1 SGGGPILK
9 DKLWFY
15 VSGRW
20 QTNQTY
26 IPGSVGNKNAGDP
39 TKWLWEA
46 DPSVR
51 GKFNTTQDSGSFR
64 FTYQMNQKNKF
75 FVSHEPQSR
84 TWIDATAATSPESF
98 TDYHFTLQ
106 RMSSAGWTG
115 TLSNKL
121 ITVHEIGGLFVQ
133 PSNYRGRGHGGNQAV
148 APGYH
153 TEPHDQQLNAS
164 LSYVTGSHNL
174 KFGFQDQWGTIDSFS
189 QDVPA
194 NVDYYFV
201 NGVPSQFRQ
210 WALPIHTTAKLSH
223 EAGIYAQD
231 AWTVKRATI
240 NGGVRFDYY
249 KNSFPAQHLG
259 PGLFVPNRDISFA
272 PTSFYGLKDLTPR
285 VGVAYDLFGNGKTAL
300 KAHWGKYV
308 IGLSAGAGNP
318 VGNLTTNA
326 TRAWTDANSN
336 FVPDCNLGST
346 AEQG

>member
-39 TKWLWEA
+39 TKWLWVA

-51 GKFNTTQDSGSFR
+51 GKFNTTQNSGSFR
-64 FTYQMNQKNKF
+64 FTYQANPKNKF

-121 ITVHEIGGLFVQ
+121 LTVHEIGGLFVQ
-133 PSNYRGRGHGGNQAV
+133 PSTYRGRGHGGNQAV

-164 LSYVTGSHNL
+164 LSYV
-174 KFGFQDQWGTIDSFS
+174 
-189 QDVPA
+189 
-194 NVDYYFV
+194 
-201 NGVPSQFRQ
+201 
-210 WALPIHTTAKLSH
+210 
-223 EAGIYAQD
+223 
-231 AWTVKRATI
+231 
-240 NGGVRFDYY
+240 
-249 KNSFPAQHLG
+249 
-259 PGLFVPNRDISFA
+259 
-272 PTSFYGLKDLTPR
+272 
-285 VGVAYDLFGNGKTAL
+285 
-300 KAHWGKYV
+300 
-308 IGLSAGAGNP
+308 
-318 VGNLTTNA
+318 
-326 TRAWTDANSN
+326 
-336 FVPDCNLGST
+336 
-346 AEQG
+346 